1 MILKDVMTDGGFSG
15 LTDAECVTALD
26 ETVEI
31 SRDET
36 SYLWGG
42 LNIKLLENGVDSS
55 IVATWNEL
63 IVGLPGGK
71 MLGEML
77 RSGGVNLSLDIVRGP
92 IQAAVGLNE
101 QLDPLLSAL
110 LQIGI
115 KTGKCWEKYGL
126 ESLPTETE
134 IATARAEIQN
144 ESDIASLFNE
154 LLNPMQAD
162 GSTVAQIKTAI
173 ANWSV

>member
-1 MILKDVMTDGGFSG
+1 MLEDALLEATFDG
-15 LTDAECVTALD
+15 LTDAECVTAFD

-63 IVGLPGGK
+63 IIELPGGK
-71 MLGEML
+71 MLGEIL

-92 IQAAVGLNE
+92 IQLAIGESE
-101 QLDPLLSAL
+101 QLDPLLNTL
-110 LQIGI
+110 LQTGVR
-115 KTGKCWEKYGL
+115 TGKLWEKHGL

-134 IATARAEIQN
+134 VANARQSNQN
-144 ESDIASLFNE
+144 QQDGAGLINECINPLVASGASL
-154 LLNPMQAD
+154 AD
-162 GSTVAQIKTAI
+162 IKTAV
-173 ANWSV
+173 AAWGE